1 MTDTTGQKAPA
12 PAMEFETYRAARN
25 QWWDVWDQFKTHKGA
40 LFGLGFFVFILLF
53 VFIGPLI
60 WTLDPQF
67 IDIRARNSGPSLAH
81 PLGTDQL
88 GRDTLARMMA
98 GGQTSIAVGLTA
110 MLLALF
116 LGTLI
121 GVLAG
126 YFRKVDGLLMRTTDL
141 FLALPLLPLLLV
153 IIMLYRDNLR
163 AAFGPE
169 GGIFVLIVVVIGA
182 TSWMQTA
189 RVVRGD
195 VLALK
200 EREFVLAAK
209 SIGTPPHRMIT
220 RHLLP
225 NVMSPIMVS
234 ATLGIANAIITESA
248 LSFLGLGFPSDF
260 PTWGRLLFDA
270 TDWLTQNPERVIW
283 PGLAISLTVLSVNY
297 IGDGLRDALRPAH
310 PRALRPA
317 RRTLPN
323 VPRPAKAG
331 GRFRF
336 MRFPCPGSTS
346 PSPSW
351 ARSSA
356 RPRSRPP
363 MGSPASVPACW
374 WCWATQ
380 SPSTCWLR
388 FCAPSR
394 WALPMRSGQARASPL
409 SRS

>member
-1 MTDTTGQKAPA
+1 MTDTTDQKASA
-12 PAMEFETYRAARN
+12 PVMEFQTYRAARN

-40 LFGLGFFVFILLF
+40 LFGLGFFIFMLLF
-53 VFIGPLI
+53 VFVGPLI
-60 WTLDPQF
+60 WTMDPQF
-67 IDIRARNSGPSLAH
+67 IDIRARNAGSSLAH

-126 YFRKVDGLLMRTTDL
+126 YFRKIDGLLMRTTDL

-195 VLALK
+195 VLAIK
-200 EREFVLAAK
+200 EREFVLAAR

-297 IGDGLRDALRPAH
+297 IGDGLRDALD
-310 PRALRPA
+310 PRIR
-317 RRTLPN
+317 
-323 VPRPAKAG
+323 
-331 GRFRF
+331 GR
-336 MRFPCPGSTS
+336 
-346 PSPSW
+346 
-351 ARSSA
+351 
-356 RPRSRPP
+356 
-363 MGSPASVPACW
+363 
-374 WCWATQ
+374 
-380 SPSTCWLR
+380 
-388 FCAPSR
+388 
-394 WALPMRSGQARASPL
+394 
-409 SRS
+409 